1 MDNNKIFEKTKMK
14 IAISN
19 VKEEDIVMDKRKLN
33 IVKGIGIAACITL
46 SMTGVVFATTQ
57 IINKFGANSSDGIQ
71 TAIENGYY
79 SDINTE
85 YKEANGISTS
95 IEAFLIDNDNF
106 DINFNIKFDDSYSLH
121 DMLANDGKIDI
132 MDLKVVNEKNEK
144 VFATR
149 ELETEEMT
157 SLYKT
162 EQEARDN
169 YTSYNGSYS
178 ETTQKINDNEIKY
191 YLTAT
196 GNPVEFPTSQKLKV
210 TFNKIRNSYWE
221 KGKEKYRVYEGEW
234 SYEID
239 VSSKMAKSNIVQY
252 KLVSISDESYK
263 FDSARVSNTAFKI
276 IFGEEHLINQF
287 SDNASFRYFSIFHIL
302 QIFFR
307 YFNKILH
314 IEASI
319 KQISIV
325 YHVVYIDNSSF
336 GIIYHCSQLIT
347 SKTIWYSIFII
358 FTCCDFFFRVYRQI
372 NIVSSL

>member
-1 MDNNKIFEKTKMK
+1 
-14 IAISN
+14 
-19 VKEEDIVMDKRKLN
+19 
-33 IVKGIGIAACITL
+33 
-46 SMTGVVFATTQ
+46 
-57 IINKFGANSSDGIQ
+57 
-71 TAIENGYY
+71 
-79 SDINTE
+79 
-85 YKEANGISTS
+85 
-95 IEAFLIDNDNF
+95 
-106 DINFNIKFDDSYSLH
+106 
-121 DMLANDGKIDI
+121 

-221 KGKEKYRVYEGEW
+221 KGKEKYRIYEGEW

-239 VSSKMAKSNIVQY
+239 VPSKMAKSNIVQY
-252 KLVSISDESYK
+252 KLVSISDESYT

-276 IFGEEHLINQF
+276 YLSNCNGIAHNENECVETSDGRKFYPAGRSDGDGMISVKEDGIVRYYNTFNLTNYDATDNLKVHLFKENGDEVI
-287 SDNASFRYFSIFHIL
+287 AEL
-302 QIFFR
+302 T
-307 YFNKILH
+307 K
-314 IEASI
+314 E
-319 KQISIV
+319 K
-325 YHVVYIDNSSF
+325 
-336 GIIYHCSQLIT
+336 
-347 SKTIWYSIFII
+347 
-358 FTCCDFFFRVYRQI
+358 
-372 NIVSSL
+372 

>member
-33 IVKGIGIAACITL
+33 IGKGIGIAACITL

-106 DINFNIKFDDSYSLH
+106 DMNFNIKFDDSYSLQ

-276 IFGEEHLINQF
+276 YLSNCNGIAHNENECVEISDGRKFYPAGRSDGDGMISVKEDGIVRYYNTFNLTNYDATDNLKVHLFKENGDEVI
-287 SDNASFRYFSIFHIL
+287 AEL
-302 QIFFR
+302 T
-307 YFNKILH
+307 K
-314 IEASI
+314 E
-319 KQISIV
+319 K
-325 YHVVYIDNSSF
+325 
-336 GIIYHCSQLIT
+336 
-347 SKTIWYSIFII
+347 
-358 FTCCDFFFRVYRQI
+358 
-372 NIVSSL
+372 

>member
-33 IVKGIGIAACITL
+33 IGKGIGIAACITL

-106 DINFNIKFDDSYSLH
+106 DINFNIKFDDSYSLQ

-132 MDLKVVNEKNEK
+132 MDLKVVNEK

-252 KLVSISDESYK
+252 KLVSISDKSYK

-276 IFGEEHLINQF
+276 YLSNCNGITHNENACVETSDGRKFCPAGRSDGDGMISVEEDGNVKYYNTFNLTNYDATDNLKVHLFKENGDDI
-287 SDNASFRYFSIFHIL
+287 
-302 QIFFR
+302 
-307 YFNKILH
+307 
-314 IEASI
+314 
-319 KQISIV
+319 IV
-325 YHVVYIDNSSF
+325 E
-336 GIIYHCSQLIT
+336 LT
-347 SKTIWYSIFII
+347 KE
-358 FTCCDFFFRVYRQI
+358 R
-372 NIVSSL
+372 